1 MQDVVDGRSEIHVFI
16 VSISVFAVFEQRF
29 EVVQILLQV
38 FFLFFLNVRFLG
50 IVQNDVQTVG
60 GVETFGLDAAL
71 VVAAAATGIGSDFVK
86 CPKVTTGKA
95 VAGNVCFF
103 ELADVHAVLA
113 ALDFFDEHIDATI
126 DAVDVEVKMLGTWS
140 ITACLPKE
148 PVSEC
153 VSEHALINVWT
164 MQDPVVER
172 RKSEQAHILAFA
184 LFVANFNAITRFGE
198 HGGRLATDLDADVIE
213 GPLGTVGHVVGL
225 AVQYPH
231 CSGNFVGDLVV

>member
-1 MQDVVDGRSEIHVFI
+1 M
-16 VSISVFAVFEQRF
+16 
-29 EVVQILLQV
+29 
-38 FFLFFLNVRFLG
+38 NVRFLG

-71 VVAAAATGIGSDFVK
+71 VVAAAAAGIGSDFVK

-103 ELADVHAVLA
+103 ELADIHAVFA
-113 ALDFFDEHIDATI
+113 AFDFFNHHIHTTVHS
-126 DAVDVEVKMLGTWS
+126 VDVEVEMLGARS
-140 ITACLPKE
+140 VTACLPKE
-148 PVSEC
+148 PVGEC
-153 VSEHALINVWT
+153 VAQHALVYIGAVQHPVVAGREPEHAHV
-164 MQDPVVER
+164 R
-172 RKSEQAHILAFA
+172 AFA
-184 LFVANFNAITRFGE
+184 LIVANFNAITRFGE